1 MKKISFDFDN
11 TIAMGF
17 MTYIK
22 EKPVPVFQSYNDKII
37 KKINNT
43 LTNPLF
49 YVILIIHNKKTI

>member
-37 KKINNT
+37 KK
-43 LTNPLF
+43 
-49 YVILIIHNKKTI
+49 VRNKKL